1 MRGRLA
7 AVLLIP
13 ASAAVQE
20 LPLLT
25 SPAAP
30 GCKFESSFIRDT
42 IDFTLFLTPPS
53 SVAKARSQREQYSP
67 YIHAVASTYQQP
79 GRLSISY
86 WPGGWA
92 DDQMRVRARS
102 VTVTPG
108 VASALWKAKY
118 SSSSRGSGW
127 MSHQAAGAPASS
139 L

>member
-92 DDQMRVRARS
+92 DDQIESKSSVGDCDAWCSVGPLKGEVQFQLTRKRVDVPS
-102 VTVTPG
+102 
-108 VASALWKAKY
+108 
-118 SSSSRGSGW
+118 GSW
-127 MSHQAAGAPASS
+127 CTSE
-139 L
+139 